1 MNVVFVIVKILSVI
15 MELFI
20 VDFVFRSLRE
30 NRLDK
35 IKRFLI
41 YGTFIIVRSVAIC
54 FINFTIINLLI
65 SFTNCF
71 LISLFY
77 KIKWFKRVLVT
88 IAMTLGFVLTEMLVG
103 LIVSSLTSASIVE
116 IQSNVVFFIESVLC
130 SKLVMMIFAQAV
142 RLIIRK
148 DSSKLSVG
156 MYAAL
161 FIMPVATCFIV
172 FAASE
177 VIYKNNDLYLTI
189 IMIVGVI
196 SILIAN
202 YILMYVAEKNVKQI
216 VDETTNEFLKQELVQ
231 QHKYYEDLIS
241 KYKFNN
247 KKIHDID
254 KQLLVLNSMINAN
267 GFENAGQELLKVNQI
282 VEGAKSIGFTGI
294 ASIDALLN
302 NIEDKSK
309 QYNIQFKKHIFIDE
323 IVKTNEM
330 DFCLLLGNLLDNA
343 IEECLRLIEENKTDL
358 FMICDIKKVDNYLN
372 IVVENSC
379 REKETLTTSKSNKYK
394 HGYGLHIID
403 EIVQKFDGS
412 IKRERID
419 GVFTTMIIL
428 NTHVR
433 AV

>member
-216 VDETTNEFLKQELVQ
+216 VDEATNEFLKQELVQ

-379 REKETLTTSKSNKYK
+379 RDRKS
-394 HGYGLHIID
+394 
-403 EIVQKFDGS
+403 V
-412 IKRERID
+412 
-419 GVFTTMIIL
+419 V
-428 NTHVR
+428 
-433 AV
+433 

>member
-20 VDFVFRSLRE
+20 VDFVFRSLSE

-77 KIKWFKRVLVT
+77 KIKCIKKVLIT
-88 IAMTLGFVLTEMLVG
+88 IVVTLGFVLTEMLVG
-103 LIVSSLTSASIVE
+103 LIVSSLTSASIEE

-130 SKLVMMIFAQAV
+130 SKLVMLIFAQAV

-172 FAASE
+172 FATSE

-216 VDETTNEFLKQELVQ
+216 VDEATNEFLKQELVQ

-254 KQLLVLNSMINAN
+254 KQLLVLSSMITAN
-267 GFENAGQELLKVNQI
+267 GFENAGQELIKVNQI
-282 VEGAKSIGFTGI
+282 VEGARSIGYTGI

-302 NIEDKSK
+302 NIEDKS
-309 QYNIQFKKHIFIDE
+309 
-323 IVKTNEM
+323 
-330 DFCLLLGNLLDNA
+330 
-343 IEECLRLIEENKTDL
+343 
-358 FMICDIKKVDNYLN
+358 
-372 IVVENSC
+372 
-379 REKETLTTSKSNKYK
+379 
-394 HGYGLHIID
+394 
-403 EIVQKFDGS
+403 
-412 IKRERID
+412 
-419 GVFTTMIIL
+419 
-428 NTHVR
+428 
-433 AV
+433 